1 MTSAEFLPATVPLR
15 AFVDRDDLG
24 AVLLAGADEAL
35 ERPVRWA
42 HVSELTDPVPYLLGG
57 ELLLCCGVELVPGPQ
72 PTDDY
77 VRGLVGAGVTAL
89 GFGVTPVFDAV
100 PPALI
105 DACRR
110 HGLPLLEIPERT
122 PFLAVCRTV
131 GEELNT
137 RAQASLRR
145 LTEAQRALTAAAAR
159 PAPRTGVLRELG
171 RCVGGWAEVVEPSS
185 PVPDAV
191 HELAER
197 VRTGV
202 ASAATELADGT
213 QVVAQPVG
221 PRVLTV
227 GKPGRFDGT
236 DRAVIAVGLALLS
249 VVAGQVASASLG
261 SLATALL
268 SGAGASESL
277 LDAVFGRR
285 GGQYRVVAAE
295 AGASLDGLATP
306 LVGEDGRTAIVDT
319 DIDVSHV
326 DGLLAV
332 SGPHPAGELPEAARQ
347 ARQLLDR
354 ARSVGRSLHAEHAG
368 TGFASAV
375 RPAAARV
382 FADEVL
388 APLDGHP
395 QLLEALRTW
404 LSQHGSWDRT
414 AAALGVHRN
423 SVRHRIGRVERLL
436 TADLAD
442 PQVRMELW
450 FALQWRT
457 P

>member
-15 AFVDRDDLG
+15 VFVDRDDLG
-24 AVLLAGADEAL
+24 AVLLAGPDEAL

-57 ELLLCCGVELVPGPQ
+57 ELLLCCGVELAPDPQ
-72 PTDDY
+72 STDDY

-100 PPALI
+100 PPALTE
-105 DACRR
+105 ACRR

-159 PAPRTGVLRELG
+159 SAPRAEVLRELG
-171 RCVGGWAEVVEPSS
+171 NRLGGWAEIVEADS

-197 VRTGV
+197 VRAGI
-202 ASAATELADGT
+202 ASAATELDDGT

-221 PRVLTV
+221 RRILTA

-236 DRAVIAVGLALLS
+236 DRAVIAVGIALLS
-249 VVAGQVASASLG
+249 VVAGQVTSASLG
-261 SLATALL
+261 SLVTALL
-268 SGAGASESL
+268 SGAGASEPL
-277 LDAVFGRR
+277 LGAVFGRP
-285 GGQYRVVAAE
+285 GGQYRVVAAD
-295 AGASLDGLATP
+295 AGARLDGLATP
-306 LVGEDGRTAIVDT
+306 LVGDDGRTAIVDT
-319 DIDVSHV
+319 DIDVSRV
-326 DGLLAV
+326 DGLIAV
-332 SGPHPAGELPEAARQ
+332 SKAHAAGELADAARQ

-354 ARSVGRSLHAEHAG
+354 ARSVGRSLHAERAD

-375 RPAAARV
+375 RPEAARA
-382 FADEVL
+382 FASEVL

-395 QLLEALRTW
+395 QLLGTLRTW
-404 LSQHGSWDRT
+404 LAQHGNWDRT
-414 AAALGVHRN
+414 AGALGLHRN
-423 SVRHRIGRVERLL
+423 SVRHRIGRAERQL
-436 TADLAD
+436 AVDLAD

-450 FALQWRT
+450 FALQWHAT
-457 P
+457 